1 VTLLSQARQR
11 HAFFRLELAVFSSR
25 HSRTLQAARCCT
37 SDLRP
42 PGDSGMAGAF
52 GAMAGGAG
60 AALGKIGLSAV
71 KSAIAT
77 GFVGLLQGLQYNA
90 LSGAVAEGCTC
101 PK

>member
-42 PGDSGMAGAF
+42 PSQL
-52 GAMAGGAG
+52 
-60 AALGKIGLSAV
+60 ALTSLSWAV
-71 KSAIAT
+71 
-77 GFVGLLQGLQYNA
+77 L
-90 LSGAVAEGCTC
+90 
-101 PK
+101 